1 MQRGRKSAAAMS
13 LVCLDTRRRP
23 LECPPGLEPQEAAIF
38 REVVASCD
46 PQHFRR
52 ADLPL
57 LISYC
62 TATHLARCYASDIGS
77 DATALKAWIEAT
89 KLQISSRPCTVV
101 SPGKAQSV
109 SRAAP
114 AARLPRCARQV
125 EDAGRDRGTRPPG
138 PCRGQAAADCS
149 SARDQRG
156 ADQSGLRGFSSEGTA
171 RSEDLRC
178 WPERKT
184 RTSAAPIRHLR
195 KSRRPRG

>member
-23 LECPPGLEPQEAAIF
+23 LECPPGLEPQEAAIL
-38 REVVASCD
+38 REVVTAVTRATLARM
-46 PQHFRR
+46 PQHLRHGLR
-52 ADLPL
+52 PRNCKSLPDPAL
-57 LISYC
+57 LSR
-62 TATHLARCYASDIGS
+62 LARH
-77 DATALKAWIEAT
+77 
-89 KLQISSRPCTVV
+89 
-101 SPGKAQSV
+101 
-109 SRAAP
+109 RAYLERRQ
-114 AARLPRCARQV
+114 RLGFPDARQV